1 MSGVAISASKAVQF
15 SFWIFSTISSPP
27 TKSAPASVA
36 SFWRSPEA
44 ITATV
49 LVLPSP
55 CGRTTVPRT
64 IWSAWRVSTP
74 RRMVRSTVS
83 SNLAYLT
90 CFSRPTASGSGYAG
104 LATAARAFT
113 IFLLV
118 FLAILPRLPPPL
130 PAPLCGELLARGA
143 TFERCRS
150 PASRAQKPWCL

>member
-36 SFWRSPEA
+36 SFWRSPLA

-74 RRMVRSTVS
+74 KPHGQVD
-83 SNLAYLT
+83 
-90 CFSRPTASGSGYAG
+90 G
-104 LATAARAFT
+104 LVELGVLH
-113 IFLLV
+113 LLEQ
-118 FLAILPRLPPPL
+118 P
-130 PAPLCGELLARGA
+130 
-143 TFERCRS
+143 
-150 PASRAQKPWCL
+150 